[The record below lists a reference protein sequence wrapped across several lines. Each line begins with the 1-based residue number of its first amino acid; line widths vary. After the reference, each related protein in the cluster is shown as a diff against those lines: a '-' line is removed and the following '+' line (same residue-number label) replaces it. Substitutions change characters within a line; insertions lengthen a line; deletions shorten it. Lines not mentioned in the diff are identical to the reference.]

1 MVILRGTQPTPRTAG
16 ILAMAMG
23 GGGGGG
29 VPEQEDYSVLFR
41 RGAGQVRAR
50 PALLPEG
57 AQGGLPAPIAGPC
70 AASPAA
76 GQDPASPFTAG
87 LWSA

>member
-29 VPEQEDYSVLFR
+29 VPEQEDSVLFR

-76 GQDPASPFTAG
+76 GQDPAGPFTAG